1 MRAAVTAVQPAV
13 AITWTHE
20 HSVVVVEPQPRPEQF
35 DEIGQYARVVD
46 EFFDRVPP
54 GNERHFAPLF
64 RSAVRVGLEF
74 PVGEVVEFGYFI
86 GRQDTLDDDIAFEVK
101 YELFFDIHKVPAVKI

>member
-13 AITWTHE
+13 AVTWTHE

-46 EFFDRVPP
+46 EFFDRVPQGMSDILRP
-54 GNERHFAPLF
+54 CSAPPY
-64 RSAVRVGLEF
+64 G
-74 PVGEVVEFGYFI
+74 
-86 GRQDTLDDDIAFEVK
+86 
-101 YELFFDIHKVPAVKI
+101 

>member
-13 AITWTHE
+13 AVTWTHE

-46 EFFDRVPP
+46 EFF
-54 GNERHFAPLF
+54 
-64 RSAVRVGLEF
+64 
-74 PVGEVVEFGYFI
+74 
-86 GRQDTLDDDIAFEVK
+86 
-101 YELFFDIHKVPAVKI
+101 